1 MTRLE
6 IQTAQRRVKT
16 MRDREYGQA
25 MELRVLNINSED
37 EENKKSYMVEGYAS
51 TFEPY
56 FMFREDG
63 IDYYEQI
70 DPKAFDDADMSDVV
84 FRVDHVGSVYARTSA
99 GTVNVWV
106 DEHGLG
112 QKTDLSKTQKA
123 RELFDDIEAGNYP
136 KMSFAFTVAEGGD
149 RFDRATHTRIIN
161 RIAKVYDVSPVS
173 FPANPTTELSV
184 STRDYF
190 NGVIE
195 AEKAE
200 RLEREKFEFHKR
212 KLSILER

>member
-1 MTRLE
+1 
-6 IQTAQRRVKT
+6 
-16 MRDREYGQA
+16 MRDREYRE
-25 MELRVLNINSED
+25 MELRVAERNEAD
-37 EENKKSYMVEGYAS
+37 EKSYMVEGYAS

-56 FMFREDG
+56 VMFRYEG

-84 FRVDHVGSVYARTSA
+84 FRVDHAGSVYARTSA
-99 GTVNVWV
+99 GTVNLWV

-112 QKTDLSKTQKA
+112 QRTDLSKTQKA

-136 KMSFAFTVAEGGD
+136 KMSFAFTVAEDGD
-149 RFDRATHTRIIN
+149 RYDKATHTRVIE
-161 RIAKVYDVSPVS
+161 RIAKVFDVSPVS
-173 FPANPTTELSV
+173 FPANPTTELNV

-200 RLEREKFEFHKR
+200 RLEREKREIQKR
-212 KLSILER
+212 RIQILSEV